1 MNKHWISITC
11 YGNIRLPKDKGVKTM
26 TKNELNEIIDAC
38 FIHLNAMKHHYTK
51 KRQFELDVIE
61 QGNLDQINDLLDDI
75 TGGIERGG
83 FTELEVRY
91 IYDDTEGLWTDVST
105 DFRKV
110 IF

>member
-1 MNKHWISITC
+1 MCLLKQIITHKVLSTFIV
-11 YGNIRLPKDKGVKTM
+11 YIH
-26 TKNELNEIIDAC
+26 C